1 MKLDPEERII
11 AASLDQA
18 ELDDANERGAGAD
31 RVQAGRSCQSD
42 DHHFARAA
50 LQANQPIRPG
60 ERRRFSALPLG
71 LLAGIGLDL
80 ILAGFALDDG
90 PDLFRGGGAFGAVT
104 NSRPLPATRQETFVA
119 SGLRHSLIEIR
130 YAKRILCVAPSAIR
144 LGPSPGPRPR
154 MASPS

>member
-1 MKLDPEERII
+1 MSGSDL
-11 AASLDQA
+11 
-18 ELDDANERGAGAD
+18 
-31 RVQAGRSCQSD
+31 GR
-42 DHHFARAA
+42 
-50 LQANQPIRPG
+50 
-60 ERRRFSALPLG
+60 
-71 LLAGIGLDL
+71 IGLDL
-80 ILAGFALDDG
+80 MLAGFAPYDG

-104 NSRPLPATRQETFVA
+104 NSRPLPATRQGTFVV